1 MSDLPL
7 PPSGGFLF
15 VRHGESVD
23 NAADRH
29 SGGDANPVL
38 TAQGRDQARA
48 TGQWLRERLGM
59 AATRVRFIVS
69 PLIRTTDTARL
80 IAQTLGLPFDN
91 VTFEPDFLER
101 RLGRWNGKTSA
112 EIPQSLVGS
121 DATPPDGED
130 RVTFRHRVE
139 RAALATAAL
148 AGPDCLPLVV
158 SSRGV
163 ARVLGWRATAN
174 AGLCYWP
181 FTFAESL
188 PGGPGVWPS
197 PPDGLL

>member
-23 NAADRH
+23 NARDRH

-38 TAQGRDQARA
+38 TDLGRDQARA
-48 TGQWLRERLGM
+48 TGARLHDLLG
-59 AATRVRFIVS
+59 AAAWRVRFIVS

-80 IAQTLGLPFDN
+80 LAQALGLPFDD
-91 VTFEPDFLER
+91 VTFEPGFLER
-101 RLGRWNGKTSA
+101 RLGRWNGLTSA
-112 EIPQSLVGS
+112 EVPQSLVGS
-121 DATPPDGED
+121 DATPPGGED
-130 RVTFRHRVE
+130 RASFRCRVE
-139 RAALATAAL
+139 RAALAAAAL

-163 ARVLGWRATAN
+163 ARALGWQATPN

-181 FTFAESL
+181 FAFAESL
-188 PGGPGVWPS
+188 PGGPGIWPS